1 MEATAPAQQ
10 PTSSPL
16 RYRNRDIDE
25 QALAEVRA
33 IVEKTWGRSRRE
45 MALALC
51 REWDWRKVGGDWAEY
66 ACADLLRKLARRG
79 DIELPRPRRVAHGQ
93 SERPSHPILP
103 DDLIALPWWP
113 VHGEDVDLADL
124 VVRPVETDEREG
136 WRRYMDRY
144 HYLGYRVMVGE
155 HLMYAAFLYG
165 EVVALL
171 GWASAALRVP
181 ARDRY
186 IGWDE
191 ETKRRRL
198 HRVANNVRFLIPPWV
213 TVHNLASKV
222 LGATVRRLSMDW
234 HEAYGHPL
242 DLAETFVDPRRF
254 RGTCYRAANWQHVG
268 RTAGRAK
275 RGDQFVYHGF
285 PKDVYVYELH
295 RHARE
300 SLLGV
305 GEDR

>member
-1 MEATAPAQQ
+1 MEAPARVEPP
-10 PTSSPL
+10 PTLL

-25 QALAEVRA
+25 RAIAEVRD
-33 IVEKTWGRSRRE
+33 VVNRTWEQPRSE
-45 MALALC
+45 IALAVC
-51 REWDWRKVGGDWAEY
+51 RAWGWRKVGGGWAEY
-66 ACADLLRKLARRG
+66 ASADLLRKLARRG
-79 DIELPRPRRVAHGQ
+79 DIELPAPRRVRSGQ
-93 SERPSHPILP
+93 AERTKHPLLP

-113 VHGEDVDLADL
+113 VREEDVDLADL
-124 VVRPVETDEREG
+124 VVRPVEQDEREG

-165 EVVALL
+165 ELVALL

-181 ARDRY
+181 TRDRY

-222 LGATVRRLSMDW
+222 LGATLRRLTSDW
-234 HEAYGHPL
+234 QEAYGHPL

-254 RGTCYRAANWQHVG
+254 RGTCYRAANWQLLG

-275 RGDQFVYHGF
+275 RGDQFPRHGI
-285 PKDVYVYELH
+285 PKDVYVYPLH

-300 SLLGV
+300 RLLGS

>member
-1 MEATAPAQQ
+1 MEATVPAPQQ
-10 PTSSPL
+10 PAILL

-25 QALAEVRA
+25 PALAQVRA
-33 IVEKTWGRSRRE
+33 VVKGSWARTRPEIAQAVCEEWG
-45 MALALC
+45 
-51 REWDWRKVGGDWAEY
+51 WRKVGGGWAVY
-66 ACADLLRKLARRG
+66 ACSDLLRKLERRG
-79 DIELPRPRRVAHGQ
+79 DIELPVRRLRPRGQ
-93 SERPSHPILP
+93 GEQTCHPVLP
-103 DDLIALPWWP
+103 DDLRVLPWWP
-113 VHGEDVDLADL
+113 VRGEDVDLADL

-155 HLMYAAFLYG
+155 HLMYAGFLYG
-165 EVVALL
+165 ELVALL

-222 LGATVRRLSMDW
+222 LGATVRRLSADW
-234 HEAYGHPL
+234 QEAYGHPL
-242 DLAETFVDPRRF
+242 DLAETFVEPRRF
-254 RGTCYRAANWQHVG
+254 RGTCYRAANWQHLG

-275 RGDQFVYHGF
+275 RGDQFPYHGI

-300 SLLGV
+300 RLLGTG
-305 GEDR
+305 GER

>member
-1 MEATAPAQQ
+1 MEATARAQHPPAIL
-10 PTSSPL
+10 L

-25 QALAEVRA
+25 HAIAEVREVVTRTCGLPRA
-33 IVEKTWGRSRRE
+33 EI
-45 MALALC
+45 ALAVC
-51 REWDWRKVGGDWAEY
+51 REWGWRKVGGGWAEY
-66 ACADLLRKLARRG
+66 ACADLLRKLERRG
-79 DIELPRPRRVAHGQ
+79 DIELPAPRRAHPGQ
-93 SERPSHPILP
+93 VERVKYPLLP

-113 VHGEDVDLADL
+113 VRGEEVDLADL
-124 VVRPVETDEREG
+124 VVRPVEQNEREG

-155 HLMYAAFLYG
+155 HLMYTAFLYG
-165 EVVALL
+165 ELVALL
-171 GWASAALRVP
+171 GWASAALHVP

-222 LGATVRRLSMDW
+222 LGATLRRLTSDW
-234 HEAYGHPL
+234 LEAWGHPL

-254 RGTCYRAANWQHVG
+254 RGTCYRAANWQYLG

-275 RGDQFVYHGF
+275 RGDQFPRHGI
-285 PKDVYVYELH
+285 PKDVYVFELH
-295 RHARE
+295 RHARQR
-300 SLLGV
+300 LLWIGN
-305 GEDR
+305 GR